1 MTVSLALTPGEPAG
15 VGPDLLIQTVQ
26 KGHQHEIVA
35 FADPDLLL
43 RRASQLGLP
52 LTLVEPSE
60 RPTGASELAV
70 VPIKLSEPAVPGQLA
85 VGNAQYVLDCIDSA
99 VKSIQTGDCQGLVT
113 GPVQKS
119 NLNDAG
125 IIFTGHTEYLA
136 ALTHTK
142 TVVMMLATENLRVAL
157 ATTHIP
163 LRDVADAITPEL
175 LSNILNVLWQDLKT
189 KFGISNPRILVC
201 GLNPHAGESGHLGL
215 EEIHIIAPV
224 IESFRQRGLDLV
236 GPLPADTVFTAKYL
250 DNADVVL
257 AMYHDQWLPV
267 LKFQGFG
274 SAANITLGLP
284 IIRTSVDHGTAL
296 DLAASGAASNGSLKT
311 AIRVAAS
318 MAKASN
324 F

>member
-1 MTVSLALTPGEPAG
+1 MTISLALTPGEPAG

-26 KGHQHEIVA
+26 KAHKHVMVA

-43 RRASQLGLP
+43 SRASQLGLP
-52 LTLVEPSE
+52 LTLVEPSD
-60 RPTGASELAV
+60 RPAVASELAV
-70 VPIKLSEPAVPGQLA
+70 VPIRLSEPVVPGQLA
-85 VGNAQYVLDCIDSA
+85 VGNAQYVLDCIDAA
-99 VKSIQTGDCQGLVT
+99 VKAEQAGDCHGLVT

-119 NLNDAG
+119 ILNDAG

-142 TVVMMLATENLRVAL
+142 TVVMMLATERLRVAL
-157 ATTHIP
+157 ATTHLP
-163 LRDVADAITPEL
+163 LRDVADAITPDL
-175 LSNILNVLWQDLKT
+175 LNNILTILCLDLRT
-189 KFGISNPRILVC
+189 KFGINNPRVLVC
-201 GLNPHAGESGHLGL
+201 GLNPHAGEGGHLGS
-215 EEIHIIAPV
+215 EEIDVIAPV
-224 IESFRQRGLDLV
+224 LESFRQCGIDVV
-236 GPLPADTVFTAKYL
+236 GPLPADTLFTPKYL
-250 DNADVVL
+250 DSADAVL
-257 AMYHDQWLPV
+257 AMYHDQGLPV

-296 DLAASGAASNGSLKT
+296 DLAASGAASNGSLEA
-311 AIRVAAS
+311 AIGVAVN